1 MVTSELLW
9 IGPIQPRSL
18 DPILL
23 FDRVFQWWIRFLC
36 WALLFIFL
44 RDEYPVRCEGISLGR
59 GGHGRWGR
67 VRHGGILCKSR
78 LYCWSSWLRFEDR
91 IVPKTLSFALLTVST
106 SRMTFVALV
115 DWLM

>member
-1 MVTSELLW
+1 MVTSEILW
-9 IGPIQPRSL
+9 IGPIDLRSL

-23 FDRVFQWWIRFLC
+23 FDRVVRTGVLLLC
-36 WALLFIFL
+36 WVLLFLFR
-44 RDEYPVRCEGISLGR
+44 RDEHAVCCERISLRR

-67 VRHGGILCKSR
+67 VRHGGILSKSR

-91 IVPKTLSFALLTVST
+91 IVPKTLSFALLTVPT

-115 DWLM
+115 D